1 MLPAVQSF
9 LAGFPSLLLHL
20 GVTLGLLAGAAA
32 LYTRITP
39 HDEISLIRH
48 GNVAAAISYSGAV
61 LGLAIPLAFCMASS
75 VSVWDILIWG
85 VVTLL
90 LQLLALRVIEAVMQG
105 MSHRIE
111 AGEIGPAILLFSVK
125 LAVAAIN
132 AAAVTG

>member
-1 MLPAVQSF
+1 MLPAFQSF
-9 LAGFPSLLLHL
+9 LSGFPSLLLHL
-20 GVTLGLLAGAAA
+20 AVTLGLLAAGAAA
-32 LYTRITP
+32 YTRLTA
-39 HDEISLIRH
+39 HDEIALIRH
-48 GNVAAAISYSGAV
+48 GNIAAAISFSGAV
-61 LGLAIPLAFCMASS
+61 LGLAIPLAFCLAASFG
-75 VSVWDILIWG
+75 VWDVLIWG

-125 LAVAAIN
+125 LAVAAVN

>member
-1 MLPAVQSF
+1 M
-9 LAGFPSLLLHL
+9 LHL

-39 HDEISLIRH
+39 HDEINLIRH
-48 GNVAAAISYSGAV
+48 GNVAAAISFSGAI
-61 LGLAIPLAFCMASS
+61 LGLAIPLAFCLAASIG
-75 VSVWDILIWG
+75 VWDILIWG

-90 LQLLALRVIEAVMQG
+90 LQILALRVIEALMHG
-105 MSHRIE
+105 LSHRIE
-111 AGEIGPAILLFSVK
+111 AGEVGPAILLASVK

>member
-9 LAGFPSLLLHL
+9 LAGFPHLLLHL

-39 HDEISLIRH
+39 HDEISLIRN

-61 LGLAIPLAFCMASS
+61 LGLAIPLAVCMAAS

-90 LQLLALRVIEAVMQG
+90 LQLLALRVIEIVMQG

>member
-1 MLPAVQSF
+1 MSPAFQSF
-9 LAGFPSLLLHL
+9 LAGFPDLLLHL
-20 GVTLGLLAGAAA
+20 GVTLGLLAAGAA
-32 LYTRITP
+32 LYTRLTA
-39 HDEISLIRH
+39 HDEIALIRR
-48 GNVAAAISYSGAV
+48 GNVAAAISFSGAV
-61 LGLAIPLAFCMASS
+61 LGLAIPLAFCLAASFG
-75 VSVWDILIWG
+75 VWDVLIWG

-111 AGEIGPAILLFSVK
+111 AGELGPAILLFSVK

>member
-1 MLPAVQSF
+1 MLPAFQSF
-9 LAGFPSLLLHL
+9 LSGFPSLLLHL
-20 GVTLGLLAGAAA
+20 AVTLGLLAAGAAA
-32 LYTRITP
+32 YTRLTS
-39 HDEISLIRH
+39 HDEIALIRH
-48 GNVAAAISYSGAV
+48 GNVAAAISFSGAI
-61 LGLAIPLAFCMASS
+61 LGLAIPLAFCLAASFG
-75 VSVWDILIWG
+75 VWDVLIWG

-111 AGEIGPAILLFSVK
+111 AGEVGPAILLFSVK

>member
-1 MLPAVQSF
+1 MLPALQSF
-9 LAGFPSLLLHL
+9 LAGFPNLLLHL

-39 HDEISLIRH
+39 HDEIKLIRH

-61 LGLAIPLAFCMASS
+61 LGLAIPLAFCMAAS

-111 AGEIGPAILLFSVK
+111 AGEVGPAILLFSVK
-125 LAVAAIN
+125 LSVAAVN

>member
-9 LAGFPSLLLHL
+9 LAGFPNLLLHL
-20 GVTLGLLAGAAA
+20 AVTLGLLAGAAA

-39 HDEISLIRH
+39 HDEIALIRQ

-61 LGLAIPLAFCMASS
+61 LGLAIPLAFCMAASF
-75 VSVWDILIWG
+75 SVWDILIWG

-90 LQLLALRVIEAVMQG
+90 LQLLALRVIEALMQG

-111 AGEIGPAILLFSVK
+111 GGEIGAAILLFSVK
-125 LAVAAIN
+125 LSVAAVN

>member
-9 LAGFPSLLLHL
+9 LAGFPNLLLHL

>member
-1 MLPAVQSF
+1 MLPAAQSF
-9 LAGFPSLLLHL
+9 LAGFPNLLLHL

-125 LAVAAIN
+125 LAVAAVN

>member
-1 MLPAVQSF
+1 MLPALQSF
-9 LAGFPSLLLHL
+9 LAGFPNLLLHL
-20 GVTLGLLAGAAA
+20 GVTLGLLAAAAA

-39 HDEISLIRH
+39 HDEIALIRH
-48 GNVAAAISYSGAV
+48 GNAAAAISYSGAV
-61 LGLAIPLAFCMASS
+61 LGLAIPLAFCMAAS

-111 AGEIGPAILLFSVK
+111 AGEVGPAVLLFSVK
-125 LAVAAIN
+125 LSVAAIN

>member
-1 MLPAVQSF
+1 MLPAFQSF
-9 LAGFPSLLLHL
+9 LAGFPNLLLHL
-20 GVTLGLLAGAAA
+20 AVTLGLLAAAAA

-39 HDEISLIRH
+39 HDEITLIRH
-48 GNVAAAISYSGAV
+48 GNVAAAISFSGAV
-61 LGLAIPLAFCMASS
+61 LGLAIPLAFCLAASIG
-75 VSVWDILIWG
+75 VWDVLIWG

-111 AGEIGPAILLFSVK
+111 AGEVGPAILLFSVK
-125 LAVAAIN
+125 LAVAAVN